1 MQRNRRR
8 KKFTTLAT
16 ILTIVPFTDKI
27 PANLRTTVA
36 VLTVALMLCIGAYA
50 QQEPQFTH
58 NMFNY
63 SSINPGHYGL
73 SEGICVTGI
82 LREQWL
88 GFKDEEGNKVNP
100 QTFLIGADAPIRFLR
115 GGVGINIVQ
124 DKYGFFTDMA
134 VKMGY
139 AYHLNLGNGTLGIG
153 LNAQFLNKT
162 LDFNKFIKI
171 DEGDPILSGQSSK
184 GVVITDMSAGV
195 FLNKPKYYLSLSSTQ
210 LLESEKDL
218 GGATGVGTYTLR
230 RHYYAGGGYTITS
243 PAFPAFTLTPSVFVK
258 SDGSTLQADFNGMV
272 TYNKKVWGGVSYRLS
287 DAVALMVGMNMKELE
302 FGYAYDIPTS
312 RVGAT
317 GSHEVMLRYIFK
329 IEREKAR
336 TGYRNTRYL

>member
-1 MQRNRRR
+1 MP
-8 KKFTTLAT
+8 AT
-16 ILTIVPFTDKI
+16 KKI
-27 PANLRTTVA
+27 PAIICYTFAVMTV
-36 VLTVALMLCIGAYA
+36 VLMLSVKVIA

-63 SSINPGHYGL
+63 SAVNPGHYGL

-100 QTFLIGADAPIRFLR
+100 QTFLIGADAPIKFLR
-115 GGVGINIVQ
+115 GGIGLNIVQ

-134 VKMGY
+134 VKLGY
-139 AYHLNLGNGTLGIG
+139 AYHLNIGNGILGIG
-153 LNAQFLNKT
+153 VNAQFLNKT
-162 LDFNKFIKI
+162 LDFSKFIQI
-171 DEGDPILSGQSSK
+171 DDGDPILSGQSSK

-195 FLNKPKYYLSLSSTQ
+195 FLKKPNYYISLSSTQ

-218 GGATGVGTYTLR
+218 GGATGVGTYKLR
-230 RHYYAGGGYTITS
+230 RHYYAGGGYTISS

-258 SDGSTLQADFNGMV
+258 SDGSTIQADFNGLV
-272 TYNKKVWGGVSYRLS
+272 TYNKKVWGGVSYRLT
-287 DAVALMVGMNMKELE
+287 DAVALMVGMNMKEIE

-317 GSHEVMLRYIFK
+317 GSHEIMLRYIFK

>member
-1 MQRNRRR
+1 VLSA
-8 KKFTTLAT
+8 K
-16 ILTIVPFTDKI
+16 KI
-27 PANLRTTVA
+27 PAIISFTVA
-36 VLTVALMLCIGAYA
+36 VLMMVLTPASKVFA

-63 SSINPGHYGL
+63 STINPGHYGM

-100 QTFLIGADAPIRFLR
+100 QTFLIGADSPIKFLH
-115 GGVGINIVQ
+115 GGVGLNIVQ

-139 AYHLNLGNGTLGIG
+139 AYHMNVGNGILGLG
-153 LNAQFLNKT
+153 VNAQFLNKT
-162 LDFNKFIKI
+162 LDFSKFIKI

-184 GVVITDMSAGV
+184 GVVITDMSAGI
-195 FLNKPKYYLSLSSTQ
+195 FLKKPKYYLSFSATQ

-218 GGATGVGTYTLR
+218 GGATGVGTFTLR
-230 RHYYAGGGYTITS
+230 RHYYAGGGYS
-243 PAFPAFTLTPSVFVK
+243 LAFPAFPAFTLTPSVFVK
-258 SDGSTLQADFNGMV
+258 SDGSTMQADFNGLV
-272 TYNKKVWGGVSYRLS
+272 TYNKKVWGGVSYRLT
-287 DAVALMVGMNMKELE
+287 DAVALMVGMNVKELE
-302 FGYAYDIPTS
+302 IGYAYDIPTS

-329 IEREKAR
+329 IEREKSR

>member
-1 MQRNRRR
+1 MLR
-8 KKFTTLAT
+8 KEKNSTLAT
-16 ILTIVPFTDKI
+16 ILNIVPAFRQI
-27 PANLRTTVA
+27 PAIIGFTVA
-36 VLTVALMLCIGAYA
+36 VMLLALSPSLRLFA

-63 SSINPGHYGL
+63 SSVNPGHYGL

-82 LREQWL
+82 MREQWL

-100 QTFLIGADAPIRFLR
+100 QTFLIGADAPIKFLR
-115 GGVGINIVQ
+115 GGVGLNIVQ

-139 AYHLNLGNGTLGIG
+139 SYHFNIGNGTLGIG
-153 LNAQFLNKT
+153 ANAQFLNKT
-162 LDFNKFIKI
+162 LDFSKFIKI

-184 GVVITDMSAGV
+184 GVVITDMSAGI
-195 FLNKPKYYLSLSSTQ
+195 FLQKPKYYLSLSSTQ
-210 LLESEKDL
+210 LLQSEKDL

-230 RHYYAGGGYTITS
+230 RHYYVGGGYTLS
-243 PAFPAFTLTPSVFVK
+243 LPAFPAFVLTPSVLVK
-258 SDGSTLQADFNGMV
+258 SDGATLQADINAMV
-272 TYNKKVWGGVSYRLS
+272 TYNKKVWGGVSYRLT
-287 DAVALMVGMNMKELE
+287 DAVALMVGMNVKELE
-302 FGYAYDIPTS
+302 IGYAYDIPTS

-317 GSHEVMLRYIFK
+317 GSHEIMLRYIFK